1 MIGQINSKYGG
12 NLHVSFD
19 DLRKKVEENGNVV
32 TVSMGTLRDAH
43 GAGKLGVHVRA
54 AISKELAGR
63 GLGHYPDPLPEYQEQ
78 VARIFK
84 LGSPIADLLD
94 AALQPNDDHDEELR
108 QAVSG
113 DAQEKINRIR
123 ELVCP

>member
-1 MIGQINSKYGG
+1 MT
-12 NLHVSFD
+12 FD
-19 DLRKKVEENGNVV
+19 ELRQNVEQNGNVV
-32 TVSMGTLRDAH
+32 TVTMGALRDAH

-78 VARIFK
+78 VARIYK
-84 LGSPIADLLD
+84 LGSPVADIID
-94 AALQPNDDHDEELR
+94 AVLEPTPSHDEELR